1 VRKAFLTA
9 PERAGNV
16 FLPGSRAHF
25 LYNLG
30 LAGALVLTAPAWI
43 PWMSLSAKR
52 RRNFPDRLGTR
63 LGRIPP
69 PAGKQRIWIHA
80 VSVGETLAAVSL
92 VRDLKERLPSAE
104 LFFSTVTITGQQV
117 AGKALAG
124 HVEKTFFFPFDIP
137 RISGKFL
144 DRVGPNVVAILET
157 EIWPNFLGECAAR
170 GIPVVILNGRVSER
184 SFRGYGRFSSF
195 FARVL
200 ACVTAFAMQTE
211 EDARRMIALGVDPAK
226 VTVTGNM
233 KFDVSFSPDSDSP
246 FLSWL
251 KGEKDKGTAWVVA
264 GSTHEGEENA
274 VLSAFADAHS
284 VNPSARLLLA
294 PRHPERFDA
303 VADLCERRG
312 WEVARKSRIASGEE
326 KKHSSPVV
334 VLDTVGELLASYAAG
349 DIAFVGGSLAPK
361 GGHNILEP
369 ALFGVPAVT
378 GPHTGNFREITELF
392 TRGDAVMTVRD
403 ESDLCRRMAEWAADP
418 APFAEM
424 GKRAKR
430 LLETLRG
437 ASGRNAALVA
447 GELTRRA
454 GIAS

>member
-1 VRKAFLTA
+1 VRKAALAA
-9 PERAGNV
+9 PERTGRA

-52 RRNFPDRLGTR
+52 RRNFPDRLGIR

-69 PAGKQRIWIHA
+69 PTGKHRIWIHA
-80 VSVGETLAAVSL
+80 VSVGETLSAVPL
-92 VRDLKERLPSAE
+92 VRALKGQLPSAE
-104 LFFSTVTITGQQV
+104 LFFSTVTITGQEV

-124 HVEKTFFFPFDIP
+124 LVEKTIYFPFDLP

-144 DRVGPNVVAILET
+144 DRVGPDVVAILET
-157 EIWPNFLGECAAR
+157 EIWPNFIGECAKR
-170 GIPVVILNGRVSER
+170 GIPVVILNGRISER
-184 SFRGYGRFSSF
+184 SFRGYGRVRFF

-200 ACVTAFAMQTE
+200 ACVAAVAMQTE
-211 EDARRMIALGVDPAK
+211 EDARRMISLGVDPEK

-233 KFDVSFSPDSDSP
+233 KFDVSFSPDYDSP

-251 KGEKDKGTAWVVA
+251 QGEKDKGTAWIVA
-264 GSTHEGEENA
+264 GSTHEGEEDS
-274 VLSAFADAHS
+274 VLSAFLEARS
-284 VNPSARLLLA
+284 VNRSARLLLA
-294 PRHPERFDA
+294 PRHPERFEA
-303 VADLCERRG
+303 VVELCERRG
-312 WEVARKSRIASGEE
+312 WKVARKSRIAFGEE
-326 KKHSSPVV
+326 KENSSPVV
-334 VLDTVGELLASYAAG
+334 VLDTVGELLASYAAA

-378 GPHTGNFREITELF
+378 GPHMENFREITERF

-403 ESDLCRRMAEWAADP
+403 ESDLCRRLTEWAADP

-424 GKRAKR
+424 GGRARR

-437 ASGRNAALVA
+437 ATGRNAALVA
-447 GELTRRA
+447 CGLSRREGTA
-454 GIAS
+454 P

>member
-1 VRKAFLTA
+1 
-9 PERAGNV
+9 
-16 FLPGSRAHF
+16 
-25 LYNLG
+25 
-30 LAGALVLTAPAWI
+30 LALTAPAWI
-43 PWMSLSAKR
+43 PWMSFSAKR
-52 RRNFPDRLGTR
+52 RKNFPDRLGIR
-63 LGRIPP
+63 LGHIPP
-69 PAGKQRIWIHA
+69 PAGKHRIWIHA
-80 VSVGETLAAVSL
+80 VSVGETLSAVSL
-92 VRDLKERLPSAE
+92 VRALKGQLPSAE
-104 LFFSTVTITGQQV
+104 LFFSTVTISGQQV

-124 HVEKTFFFPFDIP
+124 LVEKTFFFPFDIP

-144 DRVGPNVVAILET
+144 NRVCPDVVAILET

-184 SFRGYGRFSSF
+184 SFQGYGRFRSF

-200 ACVTAFAMQTE
+200 ACVTAVAMQTE

-251 KGEKDKGTAWVVA
+251 KVEKDKGAAWVVA

-274 VLSAFADAHS
+274 VLSAFADARS

-303 VADLCERRG
+303 VAELCERRG
-312 WEVARKSRIASGEE
+312 WEVARKSRITSGEE

-334 VLDTVGELLASYAAG
+334 VLDSVGELLASYAAA

-392 TRGDAVMTVRD
+392 TRGDAVMTVGD
-403 ESDLCRRMAEWAADP
+403 ESDLCRRMVEWATDP

-424 GKRAKR
+424 GERAKR

-437 ASGRNAALVA
+437 ASGRNATLVA

-454 GIAS
+454 GVAS

>member
-1 VRKAFLTA
+1 MRRAVLASPDRTGKA
-9 PERAGNV
+9 

-30 LAGALVLTAPAWI
+30 LAGALVLTAPVWI

-52 RRNFPDRLGTR
+52 RRNFPERLGIR
-63 LGRIPP
+63 PGHIPL
-69 PAGKQRIWIHA
+69 PAGKPRILIHA
-80 VSVGETLAAVSL
+80 VSVGETLSAVPL
-92 VRDLKERLPSAE
+92 VRALKGQLPSAE

-124 HVEKTFFFPFDIP
+124 LVEKTLFFPFDLP
-137 RISGKFL
+137 RISGRFL
-144 DRVGPNVVAILET
+144 DRVGPDVVAILET
-157 EIWPNFLGECAAR
+157 EIWPNFLGECAER
-170 GIPVVILNGRVSER
+170 GIPVVILNGRLSER
-184 SFRGYGRFSSF
+184 SFRGYGRFRSI

-200 ACVTAFAMQTE
+200 ACITVVAMQTE

-233 KFDVSFSPDSDSP
+233 KFDVSISAAPGSP

-251 KGEKDKGTAWVVA
+251 KGEKDKGTVWIIA
-264 GSTHEGEENA
+264 GSTHEGEEDA
-274 VLSAFADAHS
+274 VLSAFSGARS
-284 VNPSARLLLA
+284 VNRSVRLLLA

-303 VADLCERRG
+303 VEELCERRG
-312 WEVARKSRIASGEE
+312 WKVARRSHIASGEE
-326 KKHSSPVV
+326 TKNSSPVV
-334 VLDTVGELLASYAAG
+334 VLDTVGELQASYAAA

-378 GPHTGNFREITELF
+378 GPHTGNFLEIIELF

-403 ESDLCRRMAEWAADP
+403 EGDLRRRMVEWAVDP
-418 APFAEM
+418 APYAEM
-424 GKRAKR
+424 GARAKR

-437 ASGRNAALVA
+437 ASGRNASLVA
-447 GELTRRA
+447 GELSRRTGVA
-454 GIAS
+454 P

>member
-1 VRKAFLTA
+1 VRKAVLA
-9 PERAGNV
+9 SPERTGKV

-30 LAGALVLTAPAWI
+30 LAVALVLTAPVWI
-43 PWMSLSAKR
+43 PWVSFSAKR
-52 RRNFPDRLGTR
+52 RRNFPDRLGIR
-63 LGRIPP
+63 SGRVPL
-69 PAGKQRIWIHA
+69 PAGKNRILIHA
-80 VSVGETLAAVSL
+80 VSVGETLSAVPL
-92 VRDLKERLPSAE
+92 VRALRGQLPSAE

-124 HVEKTFFFPFDIP
+124 LVEKTVFFPFDLP
-137 RISGKFL
+137 RISGRFL
-144 DRVGPNVVAILET
+144 DRVEPDVVAILET

-170 GIPVVILNGRVSER
+170 GIPVVVLNGRISER
-184 SFRGYGRFSSF
+184 SFRGYGRFRSF
-195 FARVL
+195 FTRVL

-211 EDARRMIALGVDPAK
+211 EDARRMIVLGVDPAK

-233 KFDVSFSPDSDSP
+233 KFDVSLSPDPDSP

-251 KGEKDKGTAWVVA
+251 KGEKDKGSAWVVA

-274 VLSAFADAHS
+274 VLSAFAEARS
-284 VNPSARLLLA
+284 VNRSARLLLA

-303 VADLCERRG
+303 VAELCERRG
-312 WEVARKSRIASGEE
+312 WNVARRSRIASGEE
-326 KKHSSPVV
+326 MKDSSPVV
-334 VLDTVGELLASYAAG
+334 VLDTVGELLSSYAAA

-403 ESDLCRRMAEWAADP
+403 EGDLCRRMVEWAADP
-418 APFAEM
+418 VPFAEM
-424 GKRAKR
+424 GRRANR

-437 ASGRNAALVA
+437 ASGRNAVLVA
-447 GELTRRA
+447 GELSRCTGGA
-454 GIAS
+454 P